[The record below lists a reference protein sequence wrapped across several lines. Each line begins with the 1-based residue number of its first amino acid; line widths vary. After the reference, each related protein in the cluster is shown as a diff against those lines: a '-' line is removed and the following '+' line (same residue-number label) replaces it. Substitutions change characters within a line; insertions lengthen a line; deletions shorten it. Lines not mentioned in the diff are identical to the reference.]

1 MNSRI
6 MKRQLKI
13 WKYCSRKMTLT
24 TVIKL
29 IVTYESKTWEKKNK
43 MKQLEL
49 KLLRVIFDGVRA
61 FDGWKE
67 ESKEKLKFH
76 TEKQR

>member
-1 MNSRI
+1 MR
-6 MKRQLKI
+6 
-13 WKYCSRKMTLT
+13 
-24 TVIKL
+24 
-29 IVTYESKTWEKKNK
+29 KKNK